1 MLGHS
6 RALKGAAL
14 LTILC
19 LGLLALSGT
28 LVKAK
33 EVTITFAT
41 WGSADAE
48 KIWKRDVQT
57 FEKLNPGI
65 RVNLIVVPWEEY
77 WQKVQ
82 TMIAGGMA
90 GDIIR
95 LGGQQLPGFAARG
108 VLEDLGP
115 YVAADKEFNL
125 ADFLKAPLD
134 GCRYRGTLFGLP
146 DHFSPLILY
155 YNASMF
161 KAAGLDVPVNYYRK
175 QNWTWDVF
183 LDLARKLTKDLDGD
197 GRIDQYGAMVDP
209 TWNALWQSFVV
220 MNGGQVYND
229 DLTRCKLDDPKS
241 VEAIQFLADLRVK
254 YGVCPPPDVMQAGNA
269 WELGKVGMVFG
280 WPSSQN
286 RWGNML
292 NFEFDVAPLPKPK
305 DGKYATV
312 QTINVMSILRGSR
325 HKQEAWKFLKF
336 IVGEEVQR
344 LRISDFYIVSARK
357 AVAEEALVRR
367 KLPCSSNA
375 VILEAADFSFPLI
388 APPKFQEVDAFIKAE
403 LEPVAVGKTTAKD
416 AIEKVIV
423 PGVNKILSE

>member
-6 RALKGAAL
+6 RALKEVAL

-19 LGLLALSGT
+19 LGLLAASGT

-48 KIWKRDVQT
+48 KIWQRDVQT

-95 LGGQQLPGFAARG
+95 LGGQQLPGYAALG
-108 VLEDLGP
+108 GLEDLGP
-115 YVAADKEFNL
+115 YADKELNL
-125 ADFLKAPLD
+125 ADFFKGPLD

-155 YNASMF
+155 YNASIF
-161 KAAGLDVPVNYYRK
+161 KTAGLDMPINYYRK

-183 LDLARKLTKDLDGD
+183 LDLARKLTKDQDGD
-197 GRIDQYGAMVDP
+197 GRIDQYGAMMDP
-209 TWNALWQSFVV
+209 TWNSLWQSFVV

-229 DLTRCKLDDPKS
+229 DLTKCKLDHPKS
-241 VEAIQFLADLRVK
+241 VEAIQFLADLTVK
-254 YGVCPPPDVMQAGNA
+254 HKVCPTSAEMQAGNL
-269 WELGKVGMVFG
+269 WELGKVGMVAS

-286 RWGNML
+286 RWGKML
-292 NFEFDVAPLPKPK
+292 NFQFDVAPLPKPK
-305 DGKYATV
+305 NGKYATV
-312 QTINVMSILRGSR
+312 QTINVMSILKGSS

-357 AVAEEALVRR
+357 AIAEEALLRT

-375 VILEAADFSFPLI
+375 VILEAAGFSFPLI
-388 APPKFQEVDAFIKAE
+388 APTKFQEVDAFITAE
-403 LEPVAVGKTTAKD
+403 LQPVAVGKIAAKD

-423 PGVNKILSE
+423 PGVNKILSK